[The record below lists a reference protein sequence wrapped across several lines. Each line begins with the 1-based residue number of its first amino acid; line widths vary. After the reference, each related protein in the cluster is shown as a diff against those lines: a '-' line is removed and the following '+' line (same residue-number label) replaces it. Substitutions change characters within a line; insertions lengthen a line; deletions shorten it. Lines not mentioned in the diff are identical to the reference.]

1 MLGLGR
7 ATTSNG
13 FYLKP
18 PAFQTQCFDHSVGQG
33 SRQFLQH
40 KLPHEMLNRKT
51 FFNCVGKNIHKTVA
65 NIYNY
70 MHIPCMDCLST
81 HGCNRV
87 MFCSRC
93 RQLQDACFRIGF
105 ATLRSTFQKGVVF
118 NRTKG
123 FPWLWLLQAPWTAF
137 VLDLLVS
144 SSVLITSF
152 SARLVQEIIGF
163 PDSRGCVLNT
173 NADHET
179 LGCFRFDLAVKLAPQ
194 NQCLTGLFVAL
205 EWKL

>member
-1 MLGLGR
+1 MVS
-7 ATTSNG
+7 TSNPQ
-13 FYLKP
+13 LSR
-18 PAFQTQCFDHSVGQG
+18 HSVLITALGKAQG
-33 SRQFLQH
+33 NFCSTSFLT
-40 KLPHEMLNRKT
+40 KCSIERPSSCAGRN
-51 FFNCVGKNIHKTVA
+51 VHKTVA
-65 NIYNY
+65 NIYKYINTMY
-70 MHIPCMDCLST
+70 GLFEYT
-81 HGCNRV
+81 WQGV

-93 RQLQDACFRIGF
+93 RQLQDPCFRIGF

-118 NRTKG
+118 NRTRG

-179 LGCFRFDLAVKLAPQ
+179 LGCFRFDLAVNWHPKINVWQVYLLLW
-194 NQCLTGLFVAL
+194 NGNF
-205 EWKL
+205 KGS